1 MKNSIL
7 IQSPERAISFRIG
20 QRPIKT
26 VKKIFFLIPSLTSGG
41 SERVFSI
48 LANHLDN
55 QQFDI
60 TVFVLDGRNRFYDI
74 DESRVQVV
82 DLKSPR
88 IRQAFSKIIKII
100 RGEKPDLVV
109 STLSH
114 LNQFIGLMKPVLP
127 QKTRF
132 IARESTILSVFHRQ
146 QSMPALRDLLVR
158 WLYPSFDG
166 LICQSQRMAKDFE
179 NNYNL
184 APSQLTIINNP
195 VDTEGVLKL
204 AFETIVPAKK
214 AAFRFVSVGRLSA
227 EKGIDKALRIL
238 ARLEN
243 RDFEYHIIGE
253 GNERSRL
260 EELAKTLGISENVLF
275 QGVQKNPFSWI
286 ISADLLLLTSEF
298 EGFPNVLLEAGAVGT
313 PSIAFACGGVVEE
326 IITDGINGFI
336 VKDGDEAAF
345 SAAIL
350 RGCSTEFN
358 RSRIQDLTK
367 NKFGVEKIV
376 AQYAATFSCIMK

>member
-1 MKNSIL
+1 MK
-7 IQSPERAISFRIG
+7 
-20 QRPIKT
+20 K
-26 VKKIFFLIPSLTSGG
+26 VFFLIPSLTSGG

-60 TVFVLDGRNRFYDI
+60 TVFVLDGSNRFYEI
-74 DESRVQVV
+74 DESKVRVV

-88 IRQAFSKIIKII
+88 IRQAFLKIIAII
-100 RGEKPDLVV
+100 RTEKPDLVV

-114 LNQFIGLMKPVLP
+114 LNQFIGLVKPLLP

-146 QSMPALRDLLVR
+146 QSLPALRDLLVR

-184 APSQLTIINNP
+184 APSKLTIINNP
-195 VDTEGVLKL
+195 VDTEESLKL
-204 AFETIVPAKK
+204 AFETTVPAKT
-214 AAFRFVSVGRLSA
+214 AAFRFVSVGRLSS
-227 EKGIDKALRIL
+227 EKGLDKALRIL
-238 ARLEN
+238 AQLEN

-253 GNERSRL
+253 GNERNRL
-260 EELAKTLGISENVLF
+260 ETLTKTLGISENVTF
-275 QGVQKNPFSWI
+275 QGVQKNPFNWI

-313 PSIAFACGGVVEE
+313 PSIAFSCGGVVEE

-358 RSRIQDLTK
+358 QSMIQDLTK

-376 AQYAATFSCIMK
+376 EQYTATFLNVMEQK